1 MNWVEL
7 LLVVGCSLVVCAVVF
22 TLMRLAA
29 AALRRAAGY
38 FFLAVRPPSL
48 ARLTSLVARWLE
60 EWQAAEQAK
69 RGREP
74 PPLPEIVLAFRA
86 FTARARSSVAGPRP
100 LERAPNPGSALT
112 GRRGGPSL

>member
-7 LLVVGCSLVVCAVVF
+7 TLVVAFALVVCAVVF

-29 AALRRAAGY
+29 AGMRRAAGY
-38 FFLAVRPPSL
+38 FFLAVQPPSL
-48 ARLTSLVARWLE
+48 ARLTSLVARWRE
-60 EWQAAEQAK
+60 EWQAAEEAR

-86 FTARARSSVAGPRP
+86 FTARARSSVAGPHSV
-100 LERAPNPGSALT
+100 ERAGPGSALA
-112 GRRGGPSL
+112 GRRTGPGL